1 MKTTM
6 ENLDLFKGMILSDE
20 EILVIHGGVS
30 LTEMGGGLCGI
41 SCDGGD
47 GGGCGIACD

>member
-6 ENLDLFKGMILSDE
+6 ENLDLFKGMTLSDE

-41 SCDGGD
+41 SCDGLLLVV
-47 GGGCGIACD
+47 